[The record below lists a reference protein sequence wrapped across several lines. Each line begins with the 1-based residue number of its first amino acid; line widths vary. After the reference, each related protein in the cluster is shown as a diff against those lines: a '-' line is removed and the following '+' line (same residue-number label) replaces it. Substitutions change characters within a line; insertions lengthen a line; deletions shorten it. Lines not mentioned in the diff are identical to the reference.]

1 MAIAFGLKNVAPSK
15 KRTRMTEE
23 EKEAKYL
30 EDKALIDDLEKQ
42 TAPVNGAVTLKYPL
56 FVPSC
61 HNRKPSILEN
71 LAQFGDTKVYAC
83 IYEHEV
89 DMYTWLD
96 DIKNVTKVI
105 VPKEYLT
112 IQKMR
117 LFIQNYTDQN
127 GIQKYW
133 VTDDD
138 LVDIWMYGKTHL
150 VSAAQGLRMLEILSE
165 GKGYS
170 AIGYGHVDMGCK
182 FWHGGLMSDTYASV
196 TLLYDGKVMKEHNLS
211 YTGDHNV
218 DESLEFI
225 INSHIAGVPVKNC
238 CWGLLH
244 CYEPSGGKNSL
255 ASKPENHWHMQESL
269 YIKFGD
275 LVRLRLE
282 NRRGYTA
289 GVRYTQFDKPRTYD
303 EKLLALCKAGDH
315 DGVRKYLEAKRNVT
329 AEENY

>member
-15 KRTRMTEE
+15 KRTRLTEE

-30 EDKALIDDLEKQ
+30 EDKALIDGLEKQ

-138 LVDIWMYGKTHL
+138 LVDIWML
-150 VSAAQGLRMLEILSE
+150 VKLILCLLLRDLECLKFFLKAKATQQLVMAMLIW
-165 GKGYS
+165 
-170 AIGYGHVDMGCK
+170 AV
-182 FWHGGLMSDTYASV
+182 
-196 TLLYDGKVMKEHNLS
+196 
-211 YTGDHNV
+211 
-218 DESLEFI
+218 
-225 INSHIAGVPVKNC
+225 NSGMVV
-238 CWGLLH
+238 
-244 CYEPSGGKNSL
+244 
-255 ASKPENHWHMQESL
+255 
-269 YIKFGD
+269 
-275 LVRLRLE
+275 
-282 NRRGYTA
+282 
-289 GVRYTQFDKPRTYD
+289 
-303 EKLLALCKAGDH
+303 
-315 DGVRKYLEAKRNVT
+315 
-329 AEENY
+329 